1 MAEPTWNPLQL
12 DVQAFA
18 KAGVRLEGEWPAQ
31 SLPRFAEGGD
41 ASAWPAVRYAVAGDT
56 QSVLGA
62 DAEIWLSLQVQA
74 EAEAVCQRCLKPVR
88 LPLRLDLRTRFVRDE
103 DQAATLDAELD
114 EDVLVLS
121 RRFDLREWVEDEL
134 LLALPIVPMH
144 EQCPEPLPLGSEAE
158 EEPLSAPEHPF
169 AALAALRGKTRT

>member
-18 KAGVRLEGEWPAQ
+18 KAGARLEGEWPAQ

-56 QSVLGA
+56 QAVLGA

-88 LPLRLDLRTRFVRDE
+88 LPLQPADVAPGTGTRPQEVLPFGH
-103 DQAATLDAELD
+103 AAA
-114 EDVLVLS
+114 
-121 RRFDLREWVEDEL
+121 
-134 LLALPIVPMH
+134 
-144 EQCPEPLPLGSEAE
+144 
-158 EEPLSAPEHPF
+158 
-169 AALAALRGKTRT
+169 